1 MYLLSVKSNHKFF
14 YETVCLNS
22 IFLKSLIKKD
32 LETIVDSENSMLK
45 NLYGTEL
52 FILKEKHKS
61 EFNLRGGFEKK
72 ILFITNG
79 EGVPFFSPE
88 VETMFQR
95 MLTNL
100 KSNENEIGL
109 IDLKNFEFSFL
120 QVKQELQPKAMVAF
134 GIAPTEL
141 GLHIEATK
149 YAIIAFNDFA
159 FIESDS
165 ISELYKSDAKKKV
178 VFPVLKKIF
187 SL

>member
-14 YETVCLNS
+14 SETVCLNS

-79 EGVPFFSPE
+79 EGVPFFIPE
-88 VETMFQR
+88 VET
-95 MLTNL
+95 
-100 KSNENEIGL
+100 
-109 IDLKNFEFSFL
+109 
-120 QVKQELQPKAMVAF
+120 
-134 GIAPTEL
+134 
-141 GLHIEATK
+141 K
-149 YAIIAFNDFA
+149 YA
-159 FIESDS
+159 
-165 ISELYKSDAKKKV
+165 V
-178 VFPVLKKIF
+178 VFGNEVNGVSQSAVDACDYCLEIPQFGTKHSFNISVTVGIVLYDLSKKIK
-187 SL
+187 L